1 MFPKEYPEFLTV
13 TCLDWKYLLT
23 TDYRKEIIVN
33 SLRFLVT
40 NQRVIVYGF
49 VIMSNHFHLIW
60 QFFGDHDGSD
70 VLRDFLK
77 YTSHRLLRNLG
88 DENPSLYSELRV
100 NDSDRTYQVWE
111 RNSLRIPLWSNRV
124 FNQKLDYIHWNPVQA
139 GLCEYPEQH
148 RYCSASF
155 YLLNKTE
162 WDFLIHA
169 DD

>member
-1 MFPKEYPEFLTV
+1 MFPKEHPEFLTV
-13 TCLDWKYLLT
+13 TCLDWKYLLS

-60 QFFGDHDGSD
+60 QLFGDHDGSD

-77 YTSHRLLRNLG
+77 YTSHRLLRNLA
-88 DENPSLYSELRV
+88 DENPSLHSQLRV
-100 NDSDRTYQVWE
+100 NDSDRVYQVWE
-111 RNSLRIPLWSNRV
+111 RNSLRISLWSNKV
-124 FNQKLDYIHWNPVQA
+124 FNQKLNYIHRNPVKA
-139 GLCEYPEQH
+139 GLCKYPEQY
-148 RYCSASF
+148 RYSSASF
-155 YLLNKTE
+155 YLLNESE
-162 WDFLIHA
+162 WDFLTHT